1 MELNMTTALIN
12 MVSRLFSLSWL
23 TGAIFEKELRVASRR
38 RRSYVLRCSYV
49 LLLTIIFAMV
59 WSGVVEYG
67 GSSLQVSSRMSIAGQ
82 AIIAFIIWFQF
93 CSCQI
98 IAGVMLS
105 TSISDEIYHKTL
117 GLLMTTPINSF
128 QIVMGKLLSK
138 LLQLLLLLAISLP
151 LLAIVRIFGGVPWNY
166 VISSLCITFTTV
178 LFVGSLSMFYSIFCR
193 KAYVVIILTI
203 LTLAV
208 LFLLLPSLTAWI
220 WYIITDKP
228 PGKVLTA
235 AIFLPNPYITLV
247 FKTRMLIEPRA
258 VGGAPRVFWP
268 IHCGVMLAASFLILL
283 VSIIIVRKVA
293 LRQATG
299 QLVISSGK
307 NRNRKK
313 SPIISAANKGDLIAT
328 IRAVKGPPV
337 LWKEMRL
344 PILGRH
350 KIINMICIIIGIGL
364 LLLTYLLCARERILD
379 EEEVHMFYSV
389 IFVSLGILL
398 TIVIPATNIT
408 TEKESR
414 SWPLLLTTTL
424 NDWDILL
431 GKFFGNIR
439 RLIPVWLLLFGH
451 VIIFSLIGYIHP
463 VAILQIAI
471 LVTWIVIFLS
481 CTGIYFSSRF
491 KRTTTAVVMNF
502 LLAATIWALVP
513 LLLFVISDISDSS
526 DDFAESYMDT
536 HPIVNTVVIM
546 EATADKGRLG
556 NYHWVGSGS
565 TDFFESMGWML
576 VCMLGYLFMG
586 IFFAWRAKSRFRK
599 HIY

>member
-1 MELNMTTALIN
+1 

-38 RRSYVLRCSYV
+38 RRNYVLRCAYV
-49 LLLTIIFAMV
+49 LLLTMILTMV

-82 AIIAFIIWFQF
+82 SIIAFIIWFQF

-151 LLAIVRIFGGVPWNY
+151 LLAIVRIFGGVPWDY

-193 KAYVVIILTI
+193 KAYVVIIFTI
-203 LTLAV
+203 LTLGV

-235 AIFLPNPYITLV
+235 VIFLPNPYFTLF
-247 FKTRMLIEPRA
+247 FKTLMLIEPRA

-268 IHCGVMLAASFLILL
+268 IHCGIMLAASFFILL

-299 QLVISSGK
+299 QLIISSGK
-307 NRNRKK
+307 NRNHKQ
-313 SPIISAANKGDLIAT
+313 SAAKSTADKRDLIAN
-328 IRAVKGPPV
+328 IRDVKGPPV
-337 LWKEMRL
+337 LWKELRL

-350 KIINMICIIIGIGL
+350 KIINIICIIIGVGL
-364 LLLTYLLCARERILD
+364 LLLTYSLCARENILD
-379 EEEVHMFYSV
+379 DEEVHIFYAI

-431 GKFFGNIR
+431 GKFLGNIR
-439 RLIPVWLLLFGH
+439 RLLPVWLLLFGH
-451 VIIFSLIGYIHP
+451 VIIFSLFGFIHP
-463 VAILQIAI
+463 VAPIQIFI
-471 LVTWIVIFLS
+471 LVTWIIVFLS

-513 LLLFVISDISDSS
+513 LLLFIISDFTHSS
-526 DDFAESYMDT
+526 DDFAEAYMDT
-536 HPIVNTVVIM
+536 NPLIHTVVIM
-546 EATADKGRLG
+546 EATADEGHLRVG
-556 NYHWVGSGS
+556 NYHWIGLGN
-565 TDFFESMGWML
+565 TDFFESMTWIL
-576 VCMLGYLFMG
+576 VCMSGYIFIG
-586 IFFAWRAKSRFRK
+586 IIFAWRAKCRFRK
-599 HIY
+599 HIF